1 VTVAVLDTTFLVE
14 LEARAPNAL
23 LLADELRAGGEPMRV
38 PAAVWSEFLSP
49 MDALERARAARLLE
63 GATQFEEYGRPHA
76 DEAARL
82 QRELVELGKP
92 LAWHDLQVAATASL
106 HDEVLVS
113 NDEAFARVP
122 RLRVL
127 GH

>member
-1 VTVAVLDTTFLVE
+1 MAVLDTSFLID

-23 LLADELRAGGEPMRV
+23 SLVDELRAGGEPMRV
-38 PAAVWSEFLSP
+38 PAAVWSEFLSQ
-49 MDALERARAARLLE
+49 MDETERARGVRLLE

-76 DEAARL
+76 DEGARL
-82 QRELVELGKP
+82 QRELAESGKP

-106 HDEVLVS
+106 YDEPLVS
-113 NDEAFARVP
+113 NDKAFARVP